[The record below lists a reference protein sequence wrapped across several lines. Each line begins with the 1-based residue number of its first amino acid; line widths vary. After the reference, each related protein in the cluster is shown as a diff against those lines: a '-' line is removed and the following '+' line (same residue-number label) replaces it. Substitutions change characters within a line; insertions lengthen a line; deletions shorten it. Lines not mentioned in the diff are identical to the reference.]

1 MLKFK
6 NPVRWFLTD
15 NILVRFMRRLFV
27 WLLLT
32 VSAHSFAT
40 EGRVL
45 GNLGQ
50 ALEST
55 RIYASPNTKSRVFYT
70 AKQYQYLIVTNYN
83 DNYHK
88 VVMSNGIYGYA
99 RASKVAMLPQVV
111 RQSNTSSRAAAAKKG
126 LNYIGTPYVWGGDN
140 ISSGIDCSG
149 FVKKLYGDIGINL
162 PRTAAEQAK
171 VGTPIQRLEDL
182 RAGDRLYFWEKK
194 RATIGHTGLYL
205 GNGYFV
211 HSSRGHNGVNTDR
224 LTERWQHILVAAR
237 R

>member
-1 MLKFK
+1 MK
-6 NPVRWFLTD
+6 R
-15 NILVRFMRRLFV
+15 IFV
-27 WLLLT
+27 WLLL
-32 VSAHSFAT
+32 VISAHSVAS

-50 ALEST
+50 ALEAT
-55 RIYASPNTKSRVFYT
+55 RIYAAPNTKSKIFYT
-70 AKQYQYLIVTNYN
+70 AKQYQYLIVSSYT
-83 DNYHK
+83 DSYHK
-88 VVMSNGIYGYA
+88 VVMSNGVTGYA
-99 RASKVAMLPQVV
+99 RTSKVAMLPQLV
-111 RQSNTSSRAAAAKKG
+111 RQSATANSSRAVAAKKG

-140 ISSGIDCSG
+140 INSGIDCSG

-171 VGTPIQRLEDL
+171 VGAPIRRLEDL
-182 RAGDRLYFWEKK
+182 KAGDRLYFWEKK

-211 HSSRGHNGVNTDR
+211 HSSRGHNGVNTDK
-224 LTERWQHILVAAR
+224 LTEKWQRILVAAR

>member
-1 MLKFK
+1 
-6 NPVRWFLTD
+6 
-15 NILVRFMRRLFV
+15 MRKVFV
-27 WLLLT
+27 WLLLI
-32 VSAHSFAT
+32 VSAHAVASD
-40 EGRVL
+40 GKVL

-50 ALEST
+50 ALEAT
-55 RIYASPNTKSRVFYT
+55 RIYAAPNTKSRVFYT
-70 AKQYQYLIVTNYN
+70 AKQYQYLIVNNYN

-88 VVMSNGIYGYA
+88 VVMSNGIFGYA
-99 RASKVAMLPQVV
+99 RSAKVAILPQLV
-111 RQSNTSSRAAAAKKG
+111 RQSASTSSRASAAKRG

-149 FVKKLYGDIGINL
+149 FVKKLYGDIGIDL

-171 VGTPIQRLEDL
+171 VGAPIRRLEDL

-211 HSSRGHNGVNTDR
+211 HSSRGHNGVNTDK
-224 LTERWQHILVAAR
+224 LTTKWQRILVAAR

>member
-1 MLKFK
+1 MKKVVIWLSI
-6 NPVRWFLTD
+6 
-15 NILVRFMRRLFV
+15 IL
-27 WLLLT
+27 
-32 VSAHSFAT
+32 SSQAFAQ
-40 EGRVL
+40 GRVL

-50 ALEST
+50 ALEAT
-55 RIYASPNTKSRVFYT
+55 RIYAAPNTKSHVFYT
-70 AKQYQYLIVTNYN
+70 AKQYQYLIVSNYN

-99 RASKVAMLPQVV
+99 RTSKVAMLPQVV
-111 RQSNTSSRAAAAKKG
+111 RQSMNTSSRASAAKRG

-149 FVKKLYGDIGINL
+149 FVKKLYGDIGIDL

-171 VGTPIQRLEDL
+171 VGTPIRRLEDL
-182 RAGDRLYFWEKK
+182 KAGDRLYFWEKK

-224 LTERWQHILVAAR
+224 LTERWQRILVAAR

>member
-1 MLKFK
+1 MKR
-6 NPVRWFLTD
+6 V
-15 NILVRFMRRLFV
+15 FV
-27 WLLLT
+27 WLIL
-32 VSAHSFAT
+32 VMSSHAFAS

-50 ALEST
+50 ALETT
-55 RIYASPNTKSRVFYT
+55 RIYAAPNTKSRIFYT
-70 AKQYQYLIVTNYN
+70 AKQYQYLIVNNYTEK
-83 DNYHK
+83 YHK
-88 VVMSNGIYGYA
+88 VVMSNGVYGYA
-99 RASKVAMLPQVV
+99 RASKVAMLPQLV
-111 RQSNTSSRAAAAKKG
+111 RQSSTSGSARATAARKG

-140 ISSGIDCSG
+140 INSGIDCSG

-171 VGTPIQRLEDL
+171 VGTPIRRLEDL
-182 RAGDRLYFWEKK
+182 KAGDRLYFWEKK

-224 LTERWQHILVAAR
+224 LTTKWQRILVAAR

>member
-1 MLKFK
+1 MKR
-6 NPVRWFLTD
+6 V
-15 NILVRFMRRLFV
+15 FV
-27 WLLLT
+27 WLILV
-32 VSAHSFAT
+32 VSAQSFAI

-50 ALEST
+50 AVET
-55 RIYASPNTKSRVFYT
+55 TNIYASPNTKSRIFYT
-70 AKQYQYLIVTNYN
+70 AKQYKYLIVSKYT
-83 DNYHK
+83 DTYHK
-88 VVMSNGIYGYA
+88 VVMSNGVYGYA
-99 RASKVAMLPQVV
+99 RTSKVAMLPQLV
-111 RQSNTSSRAAAAKKG
+111 RQSTQSSSRAVAATKG

-140 ISSGIDCSG
+140 INSGIDCSG

-171 VGTPIQRLEDL
+171 VGTPIHRLQDL
-182 RAGDRLYFWEKK
+182 IAGDRLYFWEKK

-211 HSSRGHNGVNTDR
+211 HSSRGKNGVDTDK
-224 LTERWQHILVAAR
+224 LTEKWQRILVAAR